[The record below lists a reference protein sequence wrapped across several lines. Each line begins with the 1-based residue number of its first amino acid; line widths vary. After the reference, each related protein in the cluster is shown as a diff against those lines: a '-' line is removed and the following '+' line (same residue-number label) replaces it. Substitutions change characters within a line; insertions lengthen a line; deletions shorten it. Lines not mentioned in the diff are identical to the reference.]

1 MRQLDTPLDWIN
13 RGPREDKLAFS
24 RDYIISKDSLDPIQ
38 LFLIKNPN
46 MDSFIIDYLNNI
58 LGQGDSGKL
67 YFRDLRSA
75 WNKKSYDRKNKGN
88 SKQLVI
94 NKTAKLMLAE
104 MSMLKQKSNKKIVED
119 LITLAYQQKDRIGDP
134 FIHSDFMYSP
144 ISQVDE
150 KIRDLVR
157 KVIYIEKQKHAIKSH
172 MLLHVEKLLEYHCR
186 YDALSEYFSEKER
199 NEIFSSHA
207 DDIARERKARYE
219 VIRKSIDAAD
229 RSPAGR
235 RLFVE
240 TFNDTQGDVSKML
253 TPETVDERPQIGPFG
268 HEPAP
273 EQTDSKMPIGEYP
286 PPVEPVEPVVSE
298 STATISKV
306 MERPKPKSITLKFNS
321 PGPRPAVAR
330 RKPDTPSS
338 E

>member
-38 LFLIKNPN
+38 LSLIKNPN

-119 LITLAYQQKDRIGDP
+119 LITLAYQQKDRIGDQ

-150 KIRDLVR
+150 KIRDLVK

-186 YDALSEYFSEKER
+186 YDALSEYFSEQEI
-199 NEIFSSHA
+199 NEILSAHA
-207 DDIARERKARYE
+207 DDISRERKARYK
-219 VIRKSIDAAD
+219 VIKNAIDAAD

-240 TFNDTQGDVSKML
+240 TFNDTQGDVTKML
-253 TPETVDERPQIGPFG
+253 TPETVDERPQIGP
-268 HEPAP
+268 
-273 EQTDSKMPIGEYP
+273 
-286 PPVEPVEPVVSE
+286 VED
-298 STATISKV
+298 K
-306 MERPKPKSITLKFNS
+306 
-321 PGPRPAVAR
+321 
-330 RKPDTPSS
+330 
-338 E
+338 